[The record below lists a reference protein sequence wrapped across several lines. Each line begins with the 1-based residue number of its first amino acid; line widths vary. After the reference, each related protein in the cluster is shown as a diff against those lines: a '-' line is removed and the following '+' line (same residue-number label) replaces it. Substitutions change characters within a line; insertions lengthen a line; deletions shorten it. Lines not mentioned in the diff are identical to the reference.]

1 LEGQKG
7 KIMRYQSTILPWF
20 LVLILISVTGLA
32 AAQDQSKSTEATEK
46 SPLES
51 CLKRFEALDKK
62 HTGKVSKD
70 EFIASKHGSA
80 RAEKI
85 FASKD
90 FNHDGI
96 LTKEEFC
103 RGVGAGLAVGDS
115 TAPCKAR
122 FKAMDTN
129 QDGVLSID
137 EFATGRKGAGKAEEL
152 FKQKDTN
159 GNGTLS
165 LEEFCGAAGKEKP
178 KLQ

>member
-1 LEGQKG
+1 
-7 KIMRYQSTILPWF
+7 
-20 LVLILISVTGLA
+20 
-32 AAQDQSKSTEATEK
+32 
-46 SPLES
+46 
-51 CLKRFEALDKK
+51 
-62 HTGKVSKD
+62 
-70 EFIASKHGSA
+70 
-80 RAEKI
+80 
-85 FASKD
+85 
-90 FNHDGI
+90 
-96 LTKEEFC
+96 
-103 RGVGAGLAVGDS
+103 VGDS

-137 EFATGRKGAGKAEEL
+137 EFVAGRKGAGKAEEL